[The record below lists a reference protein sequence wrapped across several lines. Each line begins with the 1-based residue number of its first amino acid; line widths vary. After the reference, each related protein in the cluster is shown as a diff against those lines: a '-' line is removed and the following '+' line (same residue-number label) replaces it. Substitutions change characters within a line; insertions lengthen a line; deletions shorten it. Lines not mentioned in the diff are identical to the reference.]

1 MIEFSSKNVLKQ
13 FLALGVIKTN
23 RSLNLN

>member
-1 MIEFSSKNVLKQ
+1 LKQ

-23 RSLNLN
+23 PSLNLN